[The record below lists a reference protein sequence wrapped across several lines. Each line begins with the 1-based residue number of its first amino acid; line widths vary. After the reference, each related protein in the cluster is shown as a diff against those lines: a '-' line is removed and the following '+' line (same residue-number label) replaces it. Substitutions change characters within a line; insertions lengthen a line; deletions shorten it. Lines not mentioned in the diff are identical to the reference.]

1 MRSAINNGVRII
13 AAGFVVLLSLSLP
26 LFWARWVSEAR
37 ICMMIPDECREVRI
51 KPSGLVPPELENDS
65 KVVYHSEVSASMNP
79 GEPLFL
85 GFLGIVDYFAA
96 RRPEVGRSNI
106 YYYNKKEGAWLYFD
120 ERLGQ
125 IVCHYMGGERMPD
138 KTVLPKKVQL
148 YAGPEGTS
156 ESPDKA
162 LGRFIYPI
170 VDARATPRRAL
181 LTVYDKKLRRF
192 FTINFEK
199 KTVVKGPEL
208 DKDDHRKPIQIGGL
222 YKNPEYLS
230 LFWKAPQIK
239 VSEEDATKKRYPGVD
254 TMPIIDYRYSLD
266 QYVLVLDETG
276 RIDLLDK
283 ETLEFAGTAG
293 RLPEPQ
299 SLFGPA
305 KSPTPKDLLAYEVL
319 PLALTK
325 DNKYRG
331 VFVAAVSR
339 EGTSLALAVFDEG
352 ARLLDQE
359 YSKFNKYRGPRYSGA
374 QTINV
379 PSSKAALFEAPWAPT
394 MTITRYLLENLH
406 PPILSLVSY
415 ATAENIEAGAGH
427 RALLILPNSFVAMK
441 GRDVSQN
448 AATKFAFALLLI
460 LPSIILGI
468 FLAWRVE
475 KEATVVGLSE
485 NARLFWMI
493 GTIAF
498 GLSGYITYRL
508 TRPKETLVTCV
519 NCGRLRRPDMDRCQ
533 RCGSKWHVPEITPP
547 TWRVVDSV

>member
-1 MRSAINNGVRII
+1 MRSATKNGVRII
-13 AAGFVVLLSLSLP
+13 TTGFVVLLLLSLP
-26 LFWARWVSEAR
+26 LFWARWDSEGR
-37 ICMMIPDECREVRI
+37 ICMMIPDECSEVSI

-65 KVVYHSEVSASMNP
+65 KVVYHSKVSASMNP

-85 GFLGIVDYFAA
+85 RFLGIVDYFAA
-96 RRPEVGRSNI
+96 RRPYFERSNI
-106 YYYNKKEGAWLYFD
+106 YYYNKKDGAWLYFD
-120 ERLGQ
+120 ERIGQ

-170 VDARATPRRAL
+170 VDARATPRGGL
-181 LTVYDKKLRRF
+181 LTVYDKKVRRF
-192 FTINFEK
+192 FTINFKER
-199 KTVVKGPEL
+199 TVTKGPEFG
-208 DKDDHRKPIQIGGL
+208 KDDIHKPVQIGLLWKIGSFLHL
-222 YKNPEYLS
+222 YWEPPRVKVAENEGEKRYY
-230 LFWKAPQIK
+230 AP
-239 VSEEDATKKRYPGVD
+239 SEFGERNYTEDAG
-254 TMPIIDYRYSLD
+254 
-266 QYVLVLDETG
+266 QYLLVLDRSG
-276 RIDLLDK
+276 RIDLLDRK
-283 ETLEFAGTAG
+283 TLEFAGTAAW
-293 RLPEPQ
+293 LPAPET
-299 SLFGPA
+299 LFPSKERVA
-305 KSPTPKDLLAYEVL
+305 PEDLLAYQVL
-319 PLALTK
+319 PLALTT

-415 ATAENIEAGAGH
+415 FTAYSFEAAAGH
-427 RALLILPNSFVAMK
+427 RALFILPNSFVAMK
-441 GRDVSQN
+441 GRDVRQN
-448 AATKFAFALLLI
+448 AVSRLGYALLLM
-460 LPSIILGI
+460 LPSLILGI

-475 KEATVVGLSE
+475 KDATLVGLSE
-485 NARLFWMI
+485 NARLLWMI

-498 GLSGYITYRL
+498 GLTGYITYRL
-508 TRPKETLVTCV
+508 TRPKETLVTCA
-519 NCGRLRRPDMDRCQ
+519 NCGKLRRPDMNRCHH
-533 RCGSKWHVPEITPP
+533 CGSKWHVPEITPP
-547 TWRVVDSV
+547 TWRVTDT